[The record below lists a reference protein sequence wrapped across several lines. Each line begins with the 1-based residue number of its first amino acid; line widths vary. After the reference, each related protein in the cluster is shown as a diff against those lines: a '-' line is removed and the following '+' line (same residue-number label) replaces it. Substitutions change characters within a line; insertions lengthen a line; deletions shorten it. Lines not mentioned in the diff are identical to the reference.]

1 MHVEF
6 LVKDP
11 TEIYACMIQVHKMAS
26 GIEGIVGLR
35 MTGSHCH
42 WPVPNHHGKI
52 PSAVADDL
60 GSDQCIR
67 LYLIYMDIV

>member
-26 GIEGIVGLR
+26 GIEGIVQVRGWASW
-35 MTGSHCH
+35 T
-42 WPVPNHHGKI
+42 
-52 PSAVADDL
+52 
-60 GSDQCIR
+60 
-67 LYLIYMDIV
+67 

>member
-26 GIEGIVGLR
+26 GIEGIVQGCTQPRGLA
-35 MTGSHCH
+35 TAAA
-42 WPVPNHHGKI
+42 
-52 PSAVADDL
+52 AV
-60 GSDQCIR
+60 
-67 LYLIYMDIV
+67 LYML

>member
-26 GIEGIVGLR
+26 GIEGIVWSH
-35 MTGSHCH
+35 TGA
-42 WPVPNHHGKI
+42 I
-52 PSAVADDL
+52 
-60 GSDQCIR
+60 
-67 LYLIYMDIV
+67 YLHLA

>member
-26 GIEGIVGLR
+26 GIEGIVGSLSEAKVPAKAPMVAPKIR
-35 MTGSHCH
+35 MPTH
-42 WPVPNHHGKI
+42 PVTTP
-52 PSAVADDL
+52 P
-60 GSDQCIR
+60 
-67 LYLIYMDIV
+67 

>member
-26 GIEGIVGLR
+26 GIEGIVYQRIVL
-35 MTGSHCH
+35 TL
-42 WPVPNHHGKI
+42 VE
-52 PSAVADDL
+52 L
-60 GSDQCIR
+60 IR
-67 LYLIYMDIV
+67 L